1 MGKGGKDEVGQKTK
15 ETIFK
20 SHKVM
25 QMIGEL
31 LVEVAVTIGV
41 GTELALGLLKMSS
54 RHLCL
59 IRPSHTREVVYRGS
73 VLAQPQLF
81 PPSQTLQSLSQKP
94 VC

>member
-54 RHLCL
+54 RHLLCL
-59 IRPSHTREVVYRGS
+59 IRPSHTREVVY